1 MVTQGAGSMAKEKI
15 SVTIDSEL
23 LKWARSQVKIK
34 RFANV
39 SHALEFAL
47 FELKKTE
54 EKSAKQ

>member
-1 MVTQGAGSMAKEKI
+1 MAKEKI